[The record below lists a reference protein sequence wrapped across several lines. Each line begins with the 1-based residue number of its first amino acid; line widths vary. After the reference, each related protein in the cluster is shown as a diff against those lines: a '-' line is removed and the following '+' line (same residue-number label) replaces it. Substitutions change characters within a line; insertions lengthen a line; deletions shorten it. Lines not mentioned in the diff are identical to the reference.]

1 MVALD
6 PEEIRVLAT
15 WVAGEGARRA
25 RVVIVD
31 DAQEEPL
38 TPALSPRAGRGLGPA
53 EREGSEKLVHRLGV
67 EPGQLVFDLGDR
79 TNAAEHRA

>member
-1 MVALD
+1 
-6 PEEIRVLAT
+6 
-15 WVAGEGARRA
+15 
-25 RVVIVD
+25 VVIVD

-38 TPALSPRAGRGLGPA
+38 TPALSPRAERGRDPQSGMA
-53 EREGSEKLVHRLGV
+53 SEKLVHRLGV